1 MDIKTFGR
9 HLADVLA
16 ERTLNVIRSTNV
28 AELRQAVQGRAPESR
43 MLSSVAMGLGVFA
56 LGAVM
61 GAGLTAL
68 YTPTTGPQLR
78 KRLGKGARD
87 ARKQALEMGSDV
99 RDRLDDARTSMRA
112 ELERPAPRTAGKK
125 KAMDGMRSR
134 TRKPALGDTAE
145 A

>member
-1 MDIKTFGR
+1 MDLKTFGR
-9 HLADVLA
+9 HLGEVLA

-28 AELRQAVQGRAPESR
+28 EELRHAVQGATPESR

-56 LGAVM
+56 LGAVV
-61 GAGLTAL
+61 GAGITAL

-87 ARKQALEMGSDV
+87 AQKQALEMGHDV

-112 ELERPAPRTAGKK
+112 ELGRATKNGSSKK
-125 KAMDGMRSR
+125 KMDGMRTR
-134 TRKPALGDTAE
+134 TRKPTLGAAAE